1 MARQAVILTIVCG
14 MHKNLK
20 ALLEHDR
27 CQKVIGCGGV
37 WRDNEQRHLLS
48 LASSS
53 RWMVSSSQI
62 FMMEGIL
69 NALIRIP
76 RIRQYSVRFCPVP
89 YGTVHIGAL
98 RMTQAFP

>member
-37 WRDNEQRHLLS
+37 WCDNEQRHLFVAGQLFQMNGIIFAYLHDGRNIERTHTHTERYVNTLCGFVRCHMLQS
-48 LASSS
+48 ILA
-53 RWMVSSSQI
+53 RC
-62 FMMEGIL
+62 E
-69 NALIRIP
+69 
-76 RIRQYSVRFCPVP
+76 
-89 YGTVHIGAL
+89 
-98 RMTQAFP
+98 